1 MNRTTAKVLSREQKA
16 FVTKFEMLSGR
27 YSVRQIWDDWI
38 VMSAISIANSCA
50 PNGEREKRYLAIAEK
65 YKPNELLSFSELFAD
80 MTLSLDADPDQD
92 FLGEMY
98 MAVGMGSSVAGQFFT
113 PYHVCEL
120 LANFTNLPN
129 IRKQIEKDGYA
140 MVNDCACG
148 AGATL
153 IAAANA
159 CRKAGINYQRDVVFV
174 GQDIDFICVC
184 MCYLQLSLLGCPGYV
199 ILGNTLAEPVPQK
212 GNTWY
217 TPLWFLSPTI
227 NAMKRDMSY
236 EPL

>member
-1 MNRTTAKVLSREQKA
+1 MKRTTASVLSREQKE
-16 FVTKFEMLSGR
+16 FVTKFETLSGR

-38 VMSAISIANSCA
+38 VMSAISIANTCA
-50 PNGEREKRYLAIAEK
+50 PNEDREKRYLAIAEK
-65 YKPNELLSFSELFAD
+65 YKPDELLIFSELFAD
-80 MTLSLDADPDQD
+80 MTMSLEADPDQD

-98 MAVGMGSSVAGQFFT
+98 MAVGMGSSIAGQFFT

-120 LANFTNLPN
+120 LANMANLPDV
-129 IRKQIEKDGYA
+129 RKQIEKDGHA

-159 CRKAGINYQRDVVFV
+159 CRKAGINYQKQVVFV
-174 GQDIDFICVC
+174 GQDIDSICAC

-199 ILGNTLAEPVPQK
+199 IVGNTLAEPVPSAD
-212 GNTWY
+212 NVWY
-217 TPLWFLSPTI
+217 TPMWFL
-227 NAMKRDMSY
+227 RGRRR
-236 EPL
+236 

>member
-1 MNRTTAKVLSREQKA
+1 MNRTSANILSETQKE
-16 FVTKFEMLSGR
+16 FIKKFEMLSGR

-38 VMSAISIANSCA
+38 VMSAISIANTCA
-50 PNGEREKRYLAIAEK
+50 PVLNEEREKRYLAIAEK
-65 YKPNELLSFSELFAD
+65 YKPDELLVFSELLAD
-80 MTLSLDADPDQD
+80 MTLSLEENPDQD

-120 LANFTNLPN
+120 LARLVNLQD
-129 IRKQIEKDGYA
+129 IREQIEKCGHA
-140 MVNDCACG
+140 RVNDCACG

-159 CRKAGINYQRDVVFV
+159 CRKAGIDYQRKVVFV
-174 GQDIDFICVC
+174 GQDIDFICAC

-199 ILGNTLAEPVPQK
+199 IVGNTLSDSEPQED
-212 GNTWY
+212 NTWY
-217 TPLWFLSPTI
+217 TPFWYLRG
-227 NAMKRDMSY
+227 AMK
-236 EPL
+236 E

>member
-1 MNRTTAKVLSREQKA
+1 MKKTAILKKEQKE
-16 FVTKFEMLSGR
+16 FVEKFKMLSGR

-38 VMSAISIANSCA
+38 VMSAISVANTCV
-50 PNGEREKRYLAIAEK
+50 PNEDREKRYLAIAEK
-65 YKPNELLSFSELFAD
+65 YKPDELLIFSELLAD
-80 MTLSLDADPDQD
+80 MTMSLEEDPEQD

-98 MAVGMGSSVAGQFFT
+98 MAVGMGSSITGQFFT

-120 LANFTNLPN
+120 LANLANLPN
-129 IRKQIEKDGYA
+129 IRKQIEKDGHA

-159 CRKAGINYQRDVVFV
+159 CRKAGIDYQRKVVFV

-199 ILGNTLAEPVPQK
+199 INGNTLSEPVPQK
-212 GNTWY
+212 GNIWY
-217 TPLWFLSPTI
+217 TPFWFLTPIAI
-227 NAMKRDMSY
+227 NGMKRDMSY